1 MTNKRNGNYAK
12 QRVEICLNECIQGRT
27 LKMEMLVF
35 IVRQK
40 SVTIKIL
47 LFGVGHSRV
56 GILVPISN
64 SSTEPERVI

>member
-1 MTNKRNGNYAK
+1 
-12 QRVEICLNECIQGRT
+12 
-27 LKMEMLVF
+27 MEMLVF

-47 LFGVGHSRV
+47 IFGVGHSKV
-56 GILVPISN
+56 GILAPLSN